1 MIHSEARK
9 RYLRSDGV
17 FNTDDGDARE
27 ASGNVGLVVPVR
39 LLTTNH
45 LHVVRILLSCFHTQ
59 LRTVHTIPAVV
70 TSAAQRIAPQ
80 RMCEHIL
87 VFLIR
92 VKTGTNKTDEKQ
104 CRPSD
109 FTRKFDADYLLRPS
123 STYNSDDDDDV
134 QYYRY
139 RLLRKKKKER
149 EFITQRIDY
158 VIQPVIKLV

>member
-45 LHVVRILLSCFHTQ
+45 LHVVRILLRCFHTQ

-70 TSAAQRIAPQ
+70 TSAAQRSAS
-80 RMCEHIL
+80 RHSVC
-87 VFLIR
+87 VN
-92 VKTGTNKTDEKQ
+92 T
-104 CRPSD
+104 
-109 FTRKFDADYLLRPS
+109 S
-123 STYNSDDDDDV
+123 SC
-134 QYYRY
+134 
-139 RLLRKKKKER
+139 
-149 EFITQRIDY
+149 F
-158 VIQPVIKLV
+158 